1 MIFTSLPNNKKIIK
15 YCNSENEKN
24 TAPICYCRKK
34 TLSALSFSP
43 FHAKQKISLSCTDT
57 GLCQEAAVS

>member
-1 MIFTSLPNNKKIIK
+1 MIFTSLPNNKKNK
-15 YCNSENEKN
+15 YCNNDKEEN

-34 TLSALSFSP
+34 MLSSLSFSP

>member
-1 MIFTSLPNNKKIIK
+1 MIFTSLPNNKKNK
-15 YCNSENEKN
+15 YCNNDKEKN

-34 TLSALSFSP
+34 TLSSLSFSP

>member
-1 MIFTSLPNNKKIIK
+1 MKKKKILRP
-15 YCNSENEKN
+15 SV
-24 TAPICYCRKK
+24 TAIKK